1 MATAAPALTYDEY
14 DVRRKFLEDLKSLS
28 RTEYAKIFEILKQSK
43 EEFSE
48 NSNGIFFDVAKLS
61 SETFEALQAYMEFC
75 RTVQREQAEREE
87 QTRQVV
93 NLLR

>member
-1 MATAAPALTYDEY
+1 MTTTAPGLTYEEY
-14 DVRRKFLEDLKSLS
+14 DERRKFLEDLKSLS
-28 RTEYAKIFEILKQSK
+28 KTEYAKIFEILRQSK

-48 NSNGIFFDVAKLS
+48 NSNGIFFDVSKLS
-61 SETFEALQAYMEFC
+61 SQTFQALQTYMEFC